1 MGIENLNPKILREI
15 SSERVEYLVQER
27 KRLEII
33 QKQKDEEKRIEDT
46 KRNFAGTNIVETL
59 EEIRDK
65 KILIDTQKKII
76 VPQKGFF
83 RGSYTLHEK
92 MEIHPMVISYN
103 LDSVTARF
111 DNSKSITISQKN
123 NELKLTYDDNGDEEN
138 IFETSS
144 VSPAEIIGDIAKIVE
159 MNKQ

>member
-123 NELKLTYDDNGDEEN
+123 NPYIPTKPILLVSLYANPL
-138 IFETSS
+138 SS
-144 VSPAEIIGDIAKIVE
+144 IKNPIYGT
-159 MNKQ
+159 NLG